1 MTNFGISEIYV
12 DADGVLCA
20 FDQYVLE
27 KFGKRVED
35 FNPKGRFWQH
45 LTHHDTHVEKFF
57 LNLPKMHD
65 ADVLMAFL
73 LGTGLPIRVLT
84 ACGNTPKDAKEQ
96 KIEWFAK
103 HYPNVECIV
112 VSKSPDKAAYATP
125 TTVLIDDRSKSID
138 PWMAAGGIGILHRS
152 ADETIETLGRLLE
165 TVGLV
170 E

>member
-1 MTNFGISEIYV
+1 MRDFNLYL
-12 DADGVLCA
+12 DADGVICG
-20 FDQYVLE
+20 FDQHVQ
-27 KFGKRVED
+27 KIFGKKVED
-35 FNPKGRFWQH
+35 FQPKGSLWAA

-57 LNLPKMHD
+57 RNLPKIDD
-65 ADVLMAFL
+65 ADVLVDFVTAHFKSVK
-73 LGTGLPIRVLT
+73 ILT
-84 ACGNTPKDAKEQ
+84 ACGYTPKDAKEQ
-96 KIEWFAK
+96 KIAWFAE
-103 HYPNVECIV
+103 HYPQIECIV
-112 VSKSPDKAAYATP
+112 VTKSPDKAAYASP

>member
-1 MTNFGISEIYV
+1 MTIEAIYV
-12 DADGVLCA
+12 DADGVITD
-20 FDQYVLE
+20 FDGYVLE
-27 KFGKRVED
+27 KFGRRVAD

-65 ADVLMAFL
+65 ADVLMEYL
-73 LGTGLPIRVLT
+73 LATGLPIRILT
-84 ACGNTPKDAKEQ
+84 ACGYTPADAKEQ